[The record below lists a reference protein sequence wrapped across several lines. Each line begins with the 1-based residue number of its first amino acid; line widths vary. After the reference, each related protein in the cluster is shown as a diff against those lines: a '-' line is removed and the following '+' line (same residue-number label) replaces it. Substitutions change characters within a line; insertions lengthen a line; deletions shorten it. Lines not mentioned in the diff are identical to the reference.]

1 MFGHTRELIT
11 QIYEEFIKLNAYTEY
26 KIEIVK
32 NEDHSV
38 QLCQVLISTPAK
50 IKKLYQTKKISLSHL
65 SIAIFDEMR
74 RTYSKRDALNTF
86 ETCRCFQVM
95 RHPDGIALWSH
106 HEKSVIIDQKIAFL
120 GGIDL
125 CYGRW
130 DTPMHR

>member
-50 IKKLYQTKKISLSHL
+50 IKKLYQTRKISLSHL
-65 SIAIFDEMR
+65 SIAIFDEAD
-74 RTYSKRDALNTF
+74 YLFGESNAGELSI
-86 ETCRCFQVM
+86 E
-95 RHPDGIALWSH
+95 
-106 HEKSVIIDQKIAFL
+106 
-120 GGIDL
+120 L
-125 CYGRW
+125 CKKFPKGV
-130 DTPMHR
+130 